1 MRQHTGYGC
10 RKRNREIPERNFLWD
25 LCMISGLA
33 LQKMIQKPPNG
44 TGLPRNKEIPEYKF
58 LWDLCMTLDME
69 FKKTTLKPSSGTD
82 LPPKRD
88 IPRQIQV
95 YMLGRKGCS
104 GII

>member
-1 MRQHTGYGC
+1 
-10 RKRNREIPERNFLWD
+10 
-25 LCMISGLA
+25 MISGLA

>member
-10 RKRNREIPERNFLWD
+10 RKRNREIPERN
-25 LCMISGLA
+25 
-33 LQKMIQKPPNG
+33 
-44 TGLPRNKEIPEYKF
+44 F